1 MRGARGLA
9 LLLIFFFFQT
19 LQAEDISIR
28 VVGGEDALHKDMS
41 FIVSLQRRGQQH
53 CGGSLVT
60 DEWILT
66 AAHCF
71 SPFGQPDSV
80 MIGAENLQDSDRA
93 ERFEIAEVVIHPDYE
108 LERRFSHD
116 FALVRIAGHSNFE
129 PIQINQIP
137 IGDVLT
143 ESFTVAGWGSLFEGS
158 PTYHLLQK
166 VNVPLVDQDYCED
179 QLQAAR
185 PEEEGYLDDSMF
197 CAGYE
202 QGEMDAC
209 QGDSGGPIYYQD
221 EARGR
226 PVLLG
231 VVSWGL
237 GCAGENLSGV
247 YGDASYVY
255 EWVANQVFS
264 DPQIL
269 AAQ

>member
-9 LLLIFFFFQT
+9 LISIIFFIQS
-19 LQAEDISIR
+19 LQAQDLSVR
-28 VVGGEDALHKDMS
+28 VVGGEDALHSEMS
-41 FIVSLQRRGQQH
+41 FIVSLQRRGSQH

-71 SPFGQPDSV
+71 GPFGQPDSV
-80 MIGAENLQDSDRA
+80 MIGTENLQDADRA
-93 ERFEIAEVVIHPDYE
+93 EVFEIDEVIIHPDYE
-108 LERRFSHD
+108 RSRRFSHD
-116 FALVRIAGHSNFE
+116 FALVRIAGHSSFE
-129 PIQINQIP
+129 PIQINQLP
-137 IGDVLT
+137 ITDVLT
-143 ESFTVAGWGSLFEGS
+143 DSFTVAGWGSLFEGS

-166 VNVPLVDQDYCED
+166 VNVPLVASAHCEE

-185 PEEEGYLDDSMF
+185 PEAAGYLDESMF

-209 QGDSGGPIYYQD
+209 QGDSGGPIFYHD
-221 EARGR
+221 ETRGR

-237 GCAGENLSGV
+237 GCARENLSGI
-247 YGDASYVY
+247 YGDASFVY
-255 EWVANQVFS
+255 PWIAQQIFTA
-264 DPQIL
+264 PQIL